1 MMSKKT
7 MTGLLGLLLAGH
19 TLLAQQG
26 SVFTN
31 GFARIATKEK
41 SWYINTAGEKV
52 FDKIESSFPPVDSIS
67 NEHIFSS
74 NTHSM
79 MIVRNNG
86 KYGLVDDRGKW
97 VLKPEYDKLELQNN
111 IYLNLYKQGK
121 MTYADTWGKLLLP
134 LQFEKVGILDDHR
147 FDVKQQGKWGIYD
160 ATQGKLVIP
169 AIYDEF
175 DYCGGCGLKSDY
187 VYAKKGGKWGIV
199 SSSGEVLIPFAFEHK
214 HSMMR
219 SDEWV
224 CSFTQQGKEVV
235 VNIPLKKV
243 YAAPTYSQME
253 VIGEG
258 VLKAKKNG
266 RFGLINVKGEQ
277 VLDFIYDNIE
287 DPYGSYASGPYLTVT
302 KGGKTGIVTA
312 SGKVVVAPSLDED
325 VICSDDYIIAAHDG
339 MYNIYDSTGKPL
351 LQQNYNGIELMS
363 SSGNIPLFA
372 LKRQA
377 LYGFVNLSNGKVVTP
392 AFHEVGM
399 VTYGKDKGLVQVS
412 YQGQSGLYKPDGTL
426 LLPPKYRGYQLLS
439 DTLLT
444 FNTATGTGL
453 FNTRAQQEII
463 PAKFKYIDPLA
474 PDSTLLSVTAVTAA
488 GEDVFGLYSLTGKEL
503 IPPVYTSLLPMNK
516 DQYLVMKDNGNA
528 VYSLSTGKMTPL
540 PYSSVAPAHVPD
552 LLIVSD
558 GKNSFLWNVA
568 KGKVVSKPYPMV
580 KRYEGDT
587 TLSPSI
593 PEFAFGVAPVQQNG
607 KMGAINSRGEEVLP
621 FIYDGASMLKQGVIL
636 LIRKSGE
643 NWKYGYADTTG
654 KLLVPLDYDYN
665 ADGYPYDY
673 DDSEYLSLFK
683 LSDGLSRTHSLSY
696 KKGLA
701 DRSGKV
707 VIPPLYNEVFI
718 GNKNSG
724 FVTKTEQTV
733 TVLDASGKAIT
744 AEKFTAVMLD
754 RLASPYSEGITLTYP
769 LLCRKGEG
777 YVYLLADG
785 KTLPLRITDVTSFNN
800 EATW

>member
-1 MMSKKT
+1 MVSKKT

-31 GFARIATKEK
+31 GFARIATKEN

-52 FDKIESSFPPVDSIS
+52 FDKIESTFSPVDSIADQ
-67 NEHIFSS
+67 HIFSS
-74 NTHSM
+74 TTHSM
-79 MIVRNNG
+79 MMVRSNE
-86 KYGLVDDRGKW
+86 KYGLVNELGKW
-97 VLKPEYDKLELQNN
+97 ILKAEYDKLELQYN
-111 IYLNLYKQGK
+111 IYLALYKQGK

-187 VYAKKGGKWGIV
+187 LYAKKGGKWGIV
-199 SSSGEVLIPFAFEHK
+199 SATGDVLVPFAFEHK
-214 HSMMR
+214 HAMMR

-266 RFGLINVKGEQ
+266 HFGLINAKGEQ
-277 VLDFIYDNIE
+277 VLDFVYDDIA
-287 DPYGSYASGPYLTVT
+287 DPYGSFASGPYLSVT

-312 SGKVVVAPSLDED
+312 AGKVVIAPELDEE
-325 VICSDDYIIAAHDG
+325 VICTDDYIIAARDG
-339 MYNIYDSTGKPL
+339 RYNIYDSTGKPQ
-351 LQQNYNGIELMS
+351 LQQNYNDIERMKS
-363 SSGNIPLFA
+363 ADDIPLFA
-372 LKRQA
+372 LKQRA
-377 LYGFVNLSNGKVVTP
+377 LYGFVNLSNGEVVEP
-392 AFHEVGM
+392 AFHEVGI

-412 YQGQSGLYKPDGTL
+412 YGGQSGLYKTDGTL
-426 LLPPKYRGYQLLS
+426 LLSPRYNGYQLLS

-453 FNTRAQQEII
+453 FNTRTQQEII

-488 GEDVFGLYSLTGKEL
+488 GADVFGLYSLTGKEL
-503 IPPVYTSLLPMNK
+503 IPPVYTSLLPLNN
-516 DQYLVMKDNGNA
+516 DQYLVMNDNGNA
-528 VYSLSTGKMTPL
+528 IYSLSTGKMTAL
-540 PYSSVAPAHVPD
+540 PYSSVAPAHVPNV
-552 LLIVSD
+552 LIVSD
-558 GKNSFLWNVA
+558 GKNSFLWNVVEA
-568 KGKVVSKPYPMV
+568 KVVSKSYPMV
-580 KRYEGDT
+580 KRYEEDT

-593 PEFAFGVAPVQQNG
+593 PEFAFGVAPILQNG
-607 KMGAINSRGEEVLP
+607 KVGVINSRGEEVLP
-621 FIYDGASMLKQGVIL
+621 FIYDRVSILKQGVIL
-636 LIRKSGE
+636 LVRNGGE

-665 ADGYPYDY
+665 ADGYLYDY

-683 LSDGLSRTHSLSY
+683 LSDGLSRTYSLSY

-701 DRSGKV
+701 DRTGKV
-707 VIPPLYNEVFI
+707 VIPPLYSEVFI
-718 GNKNSG
+718 GNKNTG
-724 FVTKTEQTV
+724 FVTKTEQEV
-733 TVLDASGKAIT
+733 TVLDATGKAVT
-744 AEKFTAVMLD
+744 PEKFKAVMLD
-754 RLASPYSEGITLTYP
+754 RLASPSEGVALTYP
-769 LLCRKGEG
+769 LLCRRREG